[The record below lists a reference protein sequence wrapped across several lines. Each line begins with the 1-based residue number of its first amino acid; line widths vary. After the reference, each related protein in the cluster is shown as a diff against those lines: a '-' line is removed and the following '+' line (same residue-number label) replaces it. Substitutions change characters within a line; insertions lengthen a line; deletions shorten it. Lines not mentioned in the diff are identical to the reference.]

1 MGVPRASGRVP
12 ALVLRGRGR
21 GRDEPTRPVW
31 GGTDSTSSI
40 AQRSLVRA
48 LAVGTRQGR
57 VSWTSGGR
65 SLLVSVFP
73 ALSVGSQSGWAGN
86 RGGGDPRACGA
97 SRTPYGDRARRESQ
111 PRPWRCPSSGRQ
123 SDENVQVARVNYLYA
138 GVRNVYR
145 HLRQCAQGQ
154 AH

>member
-1 MGVPRASGRVP
+1 MGVLRASGRVP
-12 ALVLRGRGR
+12 ALVLRGRGP
-21 GRDEPTRPVW
+21 DEPTRPVW

-48 LAVGTRQGR
+48 LAVGTRQGPA
-57 VSWTSGGR
+57 SWTSGGR
-65 SLLVSVFP
+65 SLLVSVVP
-73 ALSVGSQSGWAGN
+73 APSGGSERGRAGN

-97 SRTPYGDRARRESQ
+97 SRTPYGDRACRESQ

-123 SDENVQVARVNYLYA
+123 SDENVQVASVNYLYA